1 MQTAPTG
8 VNGVENRLYRRLE
21 IRFDYRDLFVALS
34 EGVDAAAVVFPQ
46 CAERAAGVLE
56 PRLDGAGVFPY
67 LADTGIDLGV

>member
-46 CAERAAGVLE
+46 CAERAARVVQPG
-56 PRLDGAGVFPY
+56 LDGTGVFSY
-67 LADTGIDLGV
+67 LADMALM